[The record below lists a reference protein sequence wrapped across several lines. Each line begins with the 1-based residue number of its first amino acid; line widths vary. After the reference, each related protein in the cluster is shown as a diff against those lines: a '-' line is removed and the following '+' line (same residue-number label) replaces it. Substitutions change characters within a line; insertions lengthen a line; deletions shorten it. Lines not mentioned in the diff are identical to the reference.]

1 MEKNKGGRPTKLTE
15 KFRNVFNRV
24 LKDSI
29 KALLT
34 DEKLLFLVNEELE
47 EDEKISNTTFKRWK
61 SGGTKDSKGQE
72 FRSLIKKALIK
83 EEIGLLE
90 EVKEGKLNWQSK
102 AWILER
108 KFDEWNIKYRTD
120 ITSGDKPIAILGNV
134 YKDKRNGEGNK
145 PQEEN

>member
-1 MEKNKGGRPTKLTE
+1 MIKDKGGRPTKLTE

-83 EEIGLLE
+83 EEIGLLK

-108 KFDEWNIKYRTD
+108 KFDEWNIKHQQEF
-120 ITSGDKPIAILGNV
+120 SGSIAIKGNEIKF
-134 YKDKRNGEGNK
+134 KDFDESKPEGE
-145 PQEEN
+145 